1 MLRARVKAWRS
12 AAPTSSCRRRKR
24 VPKTLHATVNYRAG
38 TTGQHCSICAM
49 YISRQQSN
57 GAPHC
62 TAVVD
67 PIQPKGMCDI
77 FQKKPGKRSKA

>member
-1 MLRARVKAWRS
+1 MSK
-12 AAPTSSCRRRKR
+12 KI
-24 VPKTLHATVNYRAG
+24 HETVNYRAG
-38 TTGQHCSICAM
+38 TVGQHCSICAM

-67 PIQPKGMCDI
+67 PI
-77 FQKKPGKRSKA
+77 KAQGHVRYFPEETEQGISGRKLARRLRN

>member
-1 MLRARVKAWRS
+1 MLCARETVAFS
-12 AAPTSSCRRRKR
+12 GVNAVPPPEKR
-24 VPKTLHATVNYRAG
+24 VPKKLHATVNYRAG

>member
-1 MLRARVKAWRS
+1 LFDL
-12 AAPTSSCRRRKR
+12 P
-24 VPKTLHATVNYRAG
+24 
-38 TTGQHCSICAM
+38 M

-77 FQKKPGKRSKA
+77 FQKKPSK